1 MLTFKIH
8 QIISSSVRP
17 TFPPYPLSISDIEAM
32 ITCGYRR
39 IRESWFV
46 AASPC
51 EGAPD
56 RVWALAAASC
66 IRPRHWPPSNFGRTG
81 THTVPAAI
89 RPFRTRH
96 MTLSGIRITWTLL
109 SPSRCICTCGQTIK
123 NKKIVINKQTKWIN
137 KWKNDN
143 DRERASEGK

>member
-8 QIISSSVRP
+8 WIISSSVRP
-17 TFPPYPLSISDIEAM
+17 TFPLDPLSPFVDIEAM

-39 IRESWFV
+39 IRVSWFV

-56 RVWALAAASC
+56 RVWALAVASY
-66 IRPRHWPPSNFGRTG
+66 IRPRHWPPSNFGRTW
-81 THTVPAAI
+81 TRTVPAAI
-89 RPFRTRH
+89 RPFRTRR
-96 MTLSGIRITWTLL
+96 MTLSGTRITWTLL

-137 KWKNDN
+137 KWKK
-143 DRERASEGK
+143 R